1 MKKISSASSLCN
13 RVAMLR
19 LSLGDFPRESRL
31 FRKLSR
37 RSPVK
42 TSVWTKS
49 TVTFT
54 LAQPILVLVW
64 EHLFT
69 LISLDGPRS
78 VLMLC
83 RDVVK
88 SFTSSPAEPVEN
100 LVHRLGY
107 SEVELVQKMIDGVN
121 TLWKEDQAFQGGAP
135 A

>member
-1 MKKISSASSLCN
+1 MKKISSVSSLCN

-19 LSLGDFPRESRL
+19 LSLRDFPRVSRL

-37 RSPVK
+37 RSPAR

-54 LAQPILVLVW
+54 LAQPILVLVR

-78 VLMLC
+78 VLTLC

-100 LVHRLGY
+100 LVDKLDTLMTFPTSTLGY

-121 TLWKEDQAFQGGAP
+121 TLW
-135 A
+135 